1 MIQDW
6 VKSTKRGLTLSIMI
20 IENEDTHILAST
32 DHNHEAM
39 KEKKIFPV
47 SKIGDR
53 HTISMAIGEHH
64 AY

>member
-32 DHNHEAM
+32 DHNHKAM
-39 KEKKIFPV
+39 KEKNSFQFK
-47 SKIGDR
+47 R
-53 HTISMAIGEHH
+53 CAIDEHH
-64 AY
+64 GY